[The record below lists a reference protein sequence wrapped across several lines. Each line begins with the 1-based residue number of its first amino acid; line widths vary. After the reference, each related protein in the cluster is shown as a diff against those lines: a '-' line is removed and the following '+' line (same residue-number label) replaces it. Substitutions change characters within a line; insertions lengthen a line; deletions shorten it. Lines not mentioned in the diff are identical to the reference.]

1 MKKKLLVALL
11 FLGLGK
17 VGFSQNNVGIGTT
30 SPDASAVLDVS
41 AGDKGMLIPRLTI
54 LQRLAIQNPAT
65 GLLVYDLSDN
75 CFWYFKDPTNGWTSL
90 CASAVG
96 PTGPTGANGA
106 AGANGNPG
114 PTGPAGAAGAAGT
127 AGAPGATGPSGFDG
141 ATGPTG
147 PAGSAS
153 STGAT
158 GPTGPSGF
166 DGATGPTGPAGSA
179 SATGATGP
187 TGPSGVDGI
196 TGPTGPTGAAGAT
209 GATGVGVTGPTGPT
223 GPQSLQGLIDV
234 FSLSSSAQVTQTPGA
249 TITYLPLTGLNQTV
263 TVPAGQVYQV
273 LATAHGVAINL
284 GAFADCTAQY
294 EIFVDNVA
302 TGSFMRTY
310 IADGITQLNFA
321 YGVWSISH
329 ATSLSAGTH
338 TIEVRGAHAGPSG
351 TGTDIQ
357 LTNTAGNVGF
367 SKMNVLVYK

>member
-1 MKKKLLVALL
+1 MKKIVLLAFL

-17 VGFSQNNVGIGTT
+17 VGFSQNNVGVGTT
-30 SPDASAVLDVS
+30 SPDVSAVLDVS
-41 AGDKGMLIPRLTI
+41 ATDKGMLVPRLTI

-65 GLLVYDLSDN
+65 GLLVYDITDN

-127 AGAPGATGPSGFDG
+127 AGSP
-141 ATGPTG
+141 
-147 PAGSAS
+147 
-153 STGAT
+153 GAT

-196 TGPTGPTGAAGAT
+196 TGATGAAGAAGAT

-249 TITYLPLTGLNQTV
+249 TITYLPLTGLIQTV

>member
-1 MKKKLLVALL
+1 MKKKLLATLL
-11 FLGLGK
+11 ILGLSK

-30 SPDASAVLDVS
+30 SPDVSAVLDVS
-41 AGDKGMLIPRLTI
+41 ATDKGMLVPRLTI

-65 GLLVYDLSDN
+65 GLLVYDVSDN

-96 PTGPTGANGA
+96 PTGPTGANGV

-114 PTGPAGAAGAAGT
+114 PTGPAGVAGANGNPGPTGPAGV
-127 AGAPGATGPSGFDG
+127 AGAVGNPGSTG

-158 GPTGPSGF
+158 GPTGPSG
-166 DGATGPTGPAGSA
+166 
-179 SATGATGP
+179 
-187 TGPSGVDGI
+187 VDGI
-196 TGPTGPTGAAGAT
+196 TGPTGPAGTAGAT
-209 GATGVGVTGPTGPT
+209 GPSGAIGVTGPTGPQT
-223 GPQSLQGLIDV
+223 LQGLIDV
-234 FSLSSSAQVTQTPGA
+234 FSLGSSAQVTQTPGA
-249 TITYLPLTGLNQTV
+249 TITYVPLTGLSQTI
-263 TVPAGQVYQV
+263 TVPAGEVYQV

-284 GAFADCTAQY
+284 GAFADCSAQY

-302 TGSFMRTY
+302 TASFMRTY

-357 LTNTAGNVGF
+357 LTNTPGNVGF